1 MKDFDIGKELVMKV
15 SKRFSWRFYSFG
27 IMGLIL
33 STPVF
38 PATVTV
44 DPLDAGVPGS
54 IYTALLGAVDN
65 HIGGDAWGNGDNDT
79 IELVDSGVHLVSGL
93 LDLRTFGDASTLT
106 VRNRAGDTPVIA
118 VDPASVPER
127 LFDIRRPGTFSLVG
141 LTIIGPAGTSGAE
154 NGNET
159 AIRVEA
165 DGIGEDVSLFLN
177 NVVVTANDGSNQP
190 VLDYSATFPE
200 GNAGTFPRALF
211 HGGSAY
217 AGKLSCSIS
226 HCTFAYTTDDDGCIQ
241 WGTTVDPGNTF
252 DPPAR
257 NLTVDHT
264 LIANTLG
271 TSLRLRS
278 LSSESTVLVN
288 ESFFVLLSGYGGARS
303 LFFTGQGPLSPL
315 IQVRDSIFDNTGGT
329 LPINA
334 DLGFGGGFTGTLD
347 LQRLTVRR
355 PGADIIFMEKQSNG
369 SGNYIIRDFVASG
382 AVDSVLR
389 LDPAITPASLT
400 VECVAASTGARST
413 QSTAVKNAFAALYGG
428 IGVLTTDPQI
438 ANTNASTVIP
448 NLRGWVSTDNDLF
461 DVASPVFADK
471 ATDGGP
477 LSGGAEFIG
486 GPEPTPTPTQPPSS
500 ATDWLLY
507 N

>member
-1 MKDFDIGKELVMKV
+1 MRISRRSIWGFH
-15 SKRFSWRFYSFG
+15 SFG
-27 IMGLIL
+27 IIGLML
-33 STPVF
+33 STSGF

-44 DPLDAGVPGS
+44 DPSDAGVPGS
-54 IYTALLGAVDN
+54 IYTTLLGAVDN
-65 HIGGDAWGNGDNDT
+65 HIGGDAWGNGVNDT
-79 IELVDSGVHLVSGL
+79 IELVDSAVHLVSGL

-106 VRNRAGDTPVIA
+106 VRNRAGDIPVIA
-118 VDPASVPER
+118 ADPNSVPER
-127 LFDIRRPGTFSLVG
+127 LFDIRRPGAFFLDG
-141 LTIIGPAGTSGAE
+141 LTILGPAGMSGAE

-165 DGIGEDVSLFLN
+165 DTPGEEVSVTLH

-190 VLDYSATFPE
+190 VLDYSTTFPA

-226 HCTFAYTTDDDGCIQ
+226 HCAFAYTTDDDGCIQ
-241 WGTTVDPGNTF
+241 WGTAVDPGNTF
-252 DPPAR
+252 TPPTR

-278 LSSESTVLVN
+278 LSSESTVLIN
-288 ESFFVLLSGYGGARS
+288 ESFFVLLSGFGGARS
-303 LFFTGQGPLSPL
+303 LFFTGQGPLSPM
-315 IQVRDSIFDNTGGT
+315 IQVHDSIFDNTGGS

-347 LQRLTVRR
+347 LQRVTIRR
-355 PGADIIFMEKQSNG
+355 PGADVIFMEKQSNG
-369 SGNYIIRDFVASG
+369 SGNYILRDFVASG
-382 AVDSVLR
+382 NVDSVLY
-389 LDPAITPASLT
+389 LDPAITPALLT
-400 VECVAASTGARST
+400 VECVAASSGARAT

-428 IGVLTTDPQI
+428 TGVLKTDPQI
-438 ANTNASTVIP
+438 ANSNATTVVP
-448 NLRGWVSTDNDLF
+448 NLREWVSTDNDLF
-461 DVASPVFADK
+461 DVANLVFADK

-486 GPEPTPTPTQPPSS
+486 GPEPTPTPTPPPPSS
-500 ATDWLLY
+500 TVDWVLY
-507 N
+507 Q